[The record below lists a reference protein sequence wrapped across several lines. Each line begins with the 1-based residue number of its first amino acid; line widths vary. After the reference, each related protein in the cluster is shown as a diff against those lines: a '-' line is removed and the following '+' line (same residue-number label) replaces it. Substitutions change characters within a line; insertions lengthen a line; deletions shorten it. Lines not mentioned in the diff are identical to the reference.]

1 MKSIRVALAGQPN
14 VGKSTLFNTLTGFNQ
29 CVANYPGVT
38 VECRE
43 GKARHDD
50 RLFDFIDLPGTYS
63 ISSFSPEEKIAVDVI
78 NDEKPDL
85 IVNIVNSAN
94 LEQNLYLTSQ
104 LLELNIPLI
113 LFLNMSD
120 IAASKGISIDSR
132 LLSEKLGIPVISGA
146 AIKKNGIEDLIH
158 EIIYTYD
165 KGTTPPSLNYNSEL
179 EADLEKLALSI
190 KNNTDSENPR
200 WDAIR
205 FIEEDTPHKEV
216 NSTINELAERIKIE
230 IQKRTG
236 SEPSEHFLRE
246 RYSIITKIA
255 ALCIKQEKVKKK
267 PLTAMLDSIFM
278 NRFTAIPLFFVMIY
292 ILFQMVFTL
301 GDPMMGWIEAL
312 FGTISSGI
320 SSLWPEG
327 SDSLLRSVII
337 DGIIAGTGGVLVFTP
352 NVFLLFMGIAFLEGT
367 GYMARAAVIMDRYMS
382 KTGLSGKSFIPMVLG
397 FGCNVP
403 AIMSTRIIENKWERF
418 ATILSIPFMS
428 CSARLPVYVLLISA
442 FIDDQYRALTLL
454 VIYLTGIAAAMITA
468 RTLRSTILKGDEN
481 PLLIELSDYTLPS
494 MKSIFMQT
502 WDRGKHFLERAG
514 TVILATSIILW
525 ALTAFPGFD
534 PAESSLSEAEAA
546 KMQIEQSYMG
556 RIGKVLEPAVEL
568 MGGDWRAGSAFV
580 ASMAAK
586 EVFVSQIGILFSLG
600 EVTEDDTSL
609 KQKIKETYSIPA
621 VLAFILFT
629 LLSAPCLA
637 TFAIIKAE
645 TGQWRWAFFQFAFMT
660 IIAFSFSVILY
671 QTGTFLMKIGG

>member
-1 MKSIRVALAGQPN
+1 MESIRVALAGQPN
-14 VGKSTLFNTLTGFNQ
+14 VGKSTLFNSLTGFNQ

-104 LLELNIPLI
+104 LMELNIPLI

-120 IAASKGISIDSR
+120 IAASKGISIDSS
-132 LLSEKLGIPVISGA
+132 LLSKKLGIPVISGA

-158 EIIYTYD
+158 EIIDTYD
-165 KGTTPPSLNYNSEL
+165 KGTAPSSLNYNSEL

-190 KNNTDSENPR
+190 KNRSDSENPR

-205 FIEEDTPHKEV
+205 FIEEDSPHKKV
-216 NSTINELAERIKIE
+216 DSTINELAEKIKIE
-230 IQKRTG
+230 INKRTG
-236 SEPSEHFLRE
+236 VEPSEHFLRE
-246 RYSIITKIA
+246 RYRIITGIA
-255 ALCIKQEKVKKK
+255 AECIKHEHIKKK
-267 PLTAMLDSIFM
+267 PLTTLLDSIFM
-278 NRFTAIPLFFVMIY
+278 NRFTAIPLFFTMIY
-292 ILFQMVFTL
+292 VLFQIVFTL

-312 FGTISSGI
+312 FGAISSGV

-327 SDSLLRSVII
+327 SDSMLRSVIV

-442 FIDDQYRALTLL
+442 FIDDKYRALTLL
-454 VIYLTGIAAAMITA
+454 GIYFTGITAAMITA

-494 MKSIFMQT
+494 VKSIFMQT

-525 ALTAFPGFD
+525 ALTAFPRFD
-534 PAESSLSEAEAA
+534 AASANLSEVEAA
-546 KMQIEQSYMG
+546 KVQVEQSYMG
-556 RIGKVLEPAVEL
+556 RVGKVLEPAVGL

-600 EVTEDDTSL
+600 EVTEDDTNL

-660 IIAFSFSVILY
+660 VIAFSFSVIVY
-671 QTGTFLMKIGG
+671 QIGTFLMKIGG